1 MGPLPSNL
9 SFHAVKLGRA
19 ADEWKGKSPA
29 GNAGKKKG
37 PDVAVR
43 AMEVLGE
50 DA

>member
-1 MGPLPSNL
+1 MAL
-9 SFHAVKLGRA
+9 KLGSA
-19 ADEWKGKSPA
+19 AGDCKGQFPRRK
-29 GNAGKKKG
+29 AGKKKG